1 MALSLRLAE
10 IVAHKHFQAHM
21 VNLLA
26 PYLYQ
31 LCTARNRKSR
41 SERLQLTSRE
51 GESREMIQKIGDA
64 AGRIWQF
71 VNENPAS
78 NLERINKH
86 LKLELSVFCMAL
98 GWLAREDKIV
108 FEGQGKELR
117 VSLK

>member
-1 MALSLRLAE
+1 MALPG
-10 IVAHKHFQAHM
+10 M
-21 VNLLA
+21 VTRELLHIPRMNLLA
-26 PYLYQ
+26 AFVYQ
-31 LCTARNRKSR
+31 LRMARNRKSR
-41 SERLQLTSRE
+41 SERSQLTSHE
-51 GESREMIQKIGDA
+51 GESTEMIQKIGDA

>member
-1 MALSLRLAE
+1 MATHEVLRIAR
-10 IVAHKHFQAHM
+10 M
-21 VNLLA
+21 NLLTA
-26 PYLYQ
+26 FVYQ
-31 LCTARNRKSR
+31 LHIVRSRESR
-41 SERLQLTSRE
+41 SERSQLTNHV
-51 GESREMIQKIGDA
+51 GESTEMVQKIGDA

-98 GWLAREDKIV
+98 GWLAREDKII